1 MRHAGVPLH
10 QLIACAAA
18 VACACRY
25 TVGIE
30 ALLIGHEDWVH
41 SVEWAAPPPGQP
53 MHTRASVALLS
64 ASMDRTMIMWTYEV
78 RMHACMHAYMAQ
90 KARRRQGCQQHV
102 MRVMHPP
109 LQHGRGGTAACVGS
123 RRAAANPGRVP
134 VAVLVSSCALLCA
147 PHCACAGHQRPVA
160 QPDERGRRRRQL
172 PGLLWR
178 RVRARRQGHHGAR
191 LHR

>member
-102 MRVMHPP
+102 MHPP

-134 VAVLVSSCALLCA
+134 VAVLVSSCALCSALRMRR
-147 PHCACAGHQRPVA
+147 PPTACGSTRRAWATQAAAAWATLEACSGQAARPSWRTATQV
-160 QPDERGRRRRQL
+160 RRR
-172 PGLLWR
+172 
-178 RVRARRQGHHGAR
+178 
-191 LHR
+191 